1 MAATTQLCHL
11 PAEVLSNIASRL
23 LSKADVMAFSRT
35 CSAILTARLATCSS
49 LTLYLDLVDVKRFVK
64 LPAVAVLR
72 TRTTPLKL
80 IFRQRDNTDSTFVT
94 GLLRDVLNKLGACPA
109 VRAMQLEGVRGMQL
123 QLWPW
128 LADSMVACFSNLQ
141 GFRIQGLG
149 LRLDLAGSVLT
160 KPAFSSQ
167 LTHVD
172 ISTAQVLPASPTQ
185 VAAFVQASLSL
196 HYLHVSSL
204 DQLQVSLRD
213 APCSWRTLHVDNM
226 ESTTVSKLPL
236 HAVIEAV
243 HIGCLTV
250 STVYHPLAAVT
261 AMATSFADGASVRP
275 QVDVLNLSVFV
286 ATRSV
291 DAYIAALQPL
301 NGCFH
306 QLQACWGDAWN
317 NKPFDV
323 AAVAAV
329 APLCGGIHTL
339 RVKYALLQSSPQ
351 LWQLIV
357 DSMPSITAVYI
368 IQCNHGWVVDD
379 LREVGSREGCRA
391 LDIYIECGPVGA
403 RGRAVLAQQTGQ
415 HALRVH
421 WLRSIVL

>member
-1 MAATTQLCHL
+1 
-11 PAEVLSNIASRL
+11 
-23 LSKADVMAFSRT
+23 
-35 CSAILTARLATCSS
+35 
-49 LTLYLDLVDVKRFVK
+49 
-64 LPAVAVLR
+64 
-72 TRTTPLKL
+72 
-80 IFRQRDNTDSTFVT
+80 
-94 GLLRDVLNKLGACPA
+94 
-109 VRAMQLEGVRGMQL
+109 
-123 QLWPW
+123 
-128 LADSMVACFSNLQ
+128 
-141 GFRIQGLG
+141 
-149 LRLDLAGSVLT
+149 
-160 KPAFSSQ
+160 
-167 LTHVD
+167 
-172 ISTAQVLPASPTQ
+172 
-185 VAAFVQASLSL
+185 QASLSL
-196 HYLHVSSL
+196 HSLHVSSL

-236 HAVIEAV
+236 HAVTEAV

-286 ATRSV
+286 ATRNV
-291 DAYIAALQPL
+291 DAYIAALLPL

-329 APLCGGIHTL
+329 APLCGGIHIL
-339 RVKYALLQSSPQ
+339 SVKYALLQSSPQ
-351 LWQLIV
+351 LWQFIV
-357 DSMPSITAVYI
+357 DGMPSITEVHF

-391 LDIYIECGPVGA
+391 MDIYIQCYATYADGID
-403 RGRAVLAQQTGQ
+403 VLVNLTGQ

-421 WLRSIVL
+421 WVR

>member
-1 MAATTQLCHL
+1 
-11 PAEVLSNIASRL
+11 
-23 LSKADVMAFSRT
+23 MAFSRT
-35 CSAILTARLATCSS
+35 CGAILTARLATCST
-49 LTLYLDLVDVKRFVK
+49 LTLYLDRVEVKRFVK

-80 IFRQRDNTDSTFVT
+80 IFRQRDNTDSTFVS
-94 GLLRDVLNKLGACPA
+94 GLLRDVLNELGACTA
-109 VRAMQLEGVRGMQL
+109 VHAMQLEGVRGVQL
-123 QLWPW
+123 QLGPW
-128 LADSMVACFSNLQ
+128 LADSMEACFPNLH
-141 GFRIQGLG
+141 GFTIHGLG
-149 LRLDLAGSVLT
+149 LRLDQAVGVLT
-160 KPAFSSQ
+160 RPALSSQ

-172 ISTAQVLPASPTQ
+172 ISTVQVLHASPTQ

-196 HYLHVSSL
+196 HSLHVSSL

-213 APCSWRTLHVDNM
+213 APCSWRTLHVGNM

-236 HAVIEAV
+236 HAVTEAV

-261 AMATSFADGASVRP
+261 AMATSFADGVLVRP

-286 ATRSV
+286 ATENV

-301 NGCFH
+301 NGCFD

-339 RVKYALLQSSPQ
+339 SVKYALLQSSPQ
-351 LWQLIV
+351 LWQYIV
-357 DSMPSITAVYI
+357 DDMPSITEVHF
-368 IQCNHGWVVDD
+368 IQCNHGWPVDD

-391 LDIYIECGPVGA
+391 MDIYIQCYATYADGID
-403 RGRAVLAQQTGQ
+403 VLMNLTGQ

-421 WLRSIVL
+421 WVR